1 MLPGF
6 RVPRHLLV
14 FLSCSLALGE
24 VSPNSGRKEGLG
36 KEAAFTERAHVHLHI
51 WPVVSCPPVGGVCDV
66 AQHDLGLPGQSS
78 LG

>member
-36 KEAAFTERAHVHLHI
+36 KEGAFTEHMFIYTFGLWSAALQSVEFVMLLSMTWGCRVK
-51 WPVVSCPPVGGVCDV
+51 V
-66 AQHDLGLPGQSS
+66 A
-78 LG
+78 